1 MKYIL
6 ITSFLVFL
14 AGNAISQN
22 DMIGY
27 GFRAGLS
34 MGQYTGPSETGPNG
48 ETLETNKLASGFH
61 IGMTINFKFGD
72 LMGLRT
78 ELMFSQRGT
87 DYLYKGP
94 SYYVL
99 GRNTLTPITI
109 AGTRK
114 QSTKVSNAYLDV
126 PLVLYYRIKSFEI
139 SGGLNTGL
147 LISSA
152 AGGSLTF
159 DGVSPITGAALTP
172 YTINLNYNYKKDKAG
187 TASSTTQPININGR
201 DYFEPTII
209 GAYYDFTE
217 KDKNLFKTL
226 DFGLV
231 AGLSYFLNQGL
242 FLGVKYVHGLGDV
255 DRNNYDISLQ
265 SLHTDGSHIPRSD
278 TNKSRSWQFSVGF
291 AF

>member
-6 ITSFLVFL
+6 IASFLLFL

-22 DMIGY
+22 DHIGY

-34 MGQYTGPSETGPNG
+34 LGKYDGPSETGPDG
-48 ETLETNKLASGFH
+48 ETLETNKFATGFH

-78 ELMFSQRGT
+78 ELLYSQRGT

-94 SYYVL
+94 SYYKL

-109 AGTRK
+109 TGTRK
-114 QSTKVSNAYLDV
+114 QSINVSNAYLDI

-139 SGGLNTGL
+139 SGGLNSGL

-159 DGVSPITGAALTP
+159 DGVSPITGTALDP

-187 TASSTTQPININGR
+187 TASNVTQSIKINGK
-201 DYFEPTII
+201 DYPEPTII
-209 GAYYDFTE
+209 GAYYDFAQ

-255 DRNNYDISLQ
+255 DRNNYDVSLQ
-265 SLHTDGSHIPRSD
+265 SLHTDGSLIQRAD
-278 TNKSRSWQFSVGF
+278 INKSRSWQFSVGF

>member
-6 ITSFLVFL
+6 IASFLLFF
-14 AGNAISQN
+14 AGNAMSQN
-22 DMIGY
+22 ESIGY

-34 MGQYTGPSETGPNG
+34 TGQYVGPSETGPNG
-48 ETLETNKLASGFH
+48 ETLEKNKLASGFH

-72 LMGLRT
+72 LLGLRT
-78 ELMFSQRGT
+78 ELMYSQRGA

-94 SYYVL
+94 SYYL
-99 GRNTLTPITI
+99 LRNALKPII
-109 AGTRK
+109 IMGTRK
-114 QSTKVSNAYLDV
+114 QSLNISNAYLDV
-126 PLVLYYRIKSFEI
+126 PLVIYYRIKSFEI
-139 SGGLNTGL
+139 SGGLNSGL

-159 DGVSPITGAALTP
+159 EGVSPITGAALTP

-187 TASSTTQPININGR
+187 TASTTTQLVKVDGQP
-201 DYFEPTII
+201 YPVPTII
-209 GAYYDFTE
+209 GAYYDFPE

-226 DFGLV
+226 DFGLI

-242 FLGVKYVHGLGDV
+242 FIGVKYVHGLGDV

-265 SLHTDGSHIPRSD
+265 SLHTDGNYIQRAD
-278 TNKSRSWQFSVGF
+278 INKSKSWQFSVGF

>member
-6 ITSFLVFL
+6 LFTFLTVL
-14 AGNAISQN
+14 TGKSISQN
-22 DMIGY
+22 EFIGY
-27 GFRAGLS
+27 GFRAGVSL
-34 MGQYTGPSETGPNG
+34 GKYDGPSELGPNG

-72 LMGLRT
+72 LLGLRT

-87 DYLYKGP
+87 DYLYDGP

-99 GRNTLTPITI
+99 GRNTLQAITI
-109 AGTRK
+109 GGTRK
-114 QSTKVSNAYLDV
+114 QSINVSNAYLDV
-126 PLVLYYRIKSFEI
+126 PLVVYYRIKSFEI
-139 SGGLNTGL
+139 SGGLNSGV

-152 AGGSLTF
+152 AGGSITF
-159 DGVSPITGAALTP
+159 DGVSPVTGATILP

-187 TASSTTQPININGR
+187 DASTTTQQVNIDGR
-201 DYFEPTII
+201 NYAVPSNI
-209 GAYYDFTE
+209 GAYYEFAE
-217 KDKNLFKTL
+217 KDKNYFKTL

-242 FLGVKYVHGLGDV
+242 FVGVKYAHGLGDV
-255 DRNNYDISLQ
+255 DRNEYDISLKA
-265 SLHTDGSHIPRSD
+265 LNTNGTFIPRND
-278 TNKSRSWQFSVGF
+278 INKSQSWQFSVGF

>member
-6 ITSFLVFL
+6 IASFLVLL

-22 DMIGY
+22 DHIGY

-48 ETLETNKLASGFH
+48 ETLETNKLATGFH

-99 GRNTLTPITI
+99 GRNTLQSITI

-114 QSTKVSNAYLDV
+114 QSINVSNAYLDI
-126 PLVLYYRIKSFEI
+126 PLVIYYRIKSFEI

-159 DGVSPITGAALTP
+159 DGVSPITGAALNP

-187 TASSTTQPININGR
+187 TASTTTQLVNIDGR
-201 DYFEPTII
+201 DYPVPTII

-265 SLHTDGSHIPRSD
+265 SLHTDGSFIQRGD
-278 TNKSRSWQFSVGF
+278 INKSRSWQFSVGF

>member
-6 ITSFLVFL
+6 IASFLVFL

-22 DMIGY
+22 DLIGY

-34 MGQYTGPSETGPNG
+34 LGKYDGPSETGPNG
-48 ETLETNKLASGFH
+48 EKLETNKFSSGFH

-72 LMGLRT
+72 LLGLRT
-78 ELMFSQRGT
+78 ELIYSQRGT

-94 SYYVL
+94 SYYAL
-99 GRNTLTPITI
+99 GRTTLTPITI
-109 AGTRK
+109 AGNRT
-114 QSTKVSNAYLDV
+114 QSINVSNAYLDI
-126 PLVLYYRIKSFEI
+126 PLVIYYRIKSFEI
-139 SGGLNTGL
+139 SGGLNSGL

-152 AGGSLTF
+152 AGGSLKF
-159 DGVSPITGAALTP
+159 EGISPTTGAALTP

-187 TASSTTQPININGR
+187 TASATTQLVNIDGKP
-201 DYFEPTII
+201 YPVPTII
-209 GAYYDFTE
+209 GAYYDFAQ
-217 KDKNLFKTL
+217 KDKNLYKTL
-226 DFGLV
+226 DFGLM
-231 AGLSYFLNQGL
+231 AGVSYYLNQGL

-265 SLHTDGSHIPRSD
+265 SLHTDGNFIQRGD
-278 TNKSRSWQFSVGF
+278 TNKSSSWQFSVGF